1 MLYPFMQLFGIFG
14 GGFLLYLMGSSGLM
28 GASAAVIMGLI
39 IFYGYGKNNVKRE
52 ITPWETALRMVTD
65 PEDAELRRCY
75 AAFYGADKEGSGTLD
90 MDQFI
95 SAILAL
101 GYVKRGGVN
110 IPVDSLVISSTK
122 TNERDQTVRDLFIEG
137 DSDSDGSIDIQ
148 EFIVIAE
155 EIAP

>member
-1 MLYPFMQLFGIFG
+1 
-14 GGFLLYLMGSSGLM
+14 
-28 GASAAVIMGLI
+28 
-39 IFYGYGKNNVKRE
+39 
-52 ITPWETALRMVTD
+52 
-65 PEDAELRRCY
+65 
-75 AAFYGADKEGSGTLD
+75 

-110 IPVDSLVISSTK
+110 IPVESMVISSTK